1 MKGWLCIFVNMIT
14 ADPGDVGAATKD
26 LGWGRILVTSTSDL
40 KVGVRGQVLSLGDKS
55 GRFPRVFSAAASTS
69 RMRCDAGSCQY
80 YLQLSSSN
88 LFTKS
93 NVCKF
98 DPIPDVLL
106 LLFNAS
112 SVVKNVFTAAG
123 VKCQKQEH
131 TVVILDL
138 CNRMFDCTTVNL
150 SFIKHVWKRIICLF
164 CVRVP
169 LRPHTGRK
177 HCSQPCQLSLQLKK
191 TGAH

>member
-1 MKGWLCIFVNMIT
+1 M
-14 ADPGDVGAATKD
+14 
-26 LGWGRILVTSTSDL
+26 TSTSDL

-55 GRFPRVFSAAASTS
+55 GRFPRVCSAAASTS
-69 RMRCDAGSCQY
+69 RMRCDTGSCQY

-123 VKCQKQEH
+123 VKCQKQES
-131 TVVILDL
+131 TPLLFWTFV
-138 CNRMFDCTTVNL
+138 TE
-150 SFIKHVWKRIICLF
+150 CLI
-164 CVRVP
+164 VP
-169 LRPHTGRK
+169 
-177 HCSQPCQLSLQLKK
+177 Q
-191 TGAH
+191 

>member
-1 MKGWLCIFVNMIT
+1 
-14 ADPGDVGAATKD
+14 
-26 LGWGRILVTSTSDL
+26 
-40 KVGVRGQVLSLGDKS
+40 
-55 GRFPRVFSAAASTS
+55 
-69 RMRCDAGSCQY
+69 MRCDAGSCQY

-106 LLFNAS
+106 LRFNAS

-150 SFIKHVWKRIICLF
+150 SFIKRAWKRIICLF
-164 CVRVP
+164 CVRAP
-169 LRPHTGRK
+169 LRPTQVGNTAHSHVNC
-177 HCSQPCQLSLQLKK
+177 HCSWKNWDTLILPMLHIILFMLLLFLISGGGSYHCFFLLWWW
-191 TGAH
+191 